1 MRLDLSQYNQRLFQG
16 KEAACKA
23 VPFMQ
28 RSIRPMIFTPTNEV
42 DTMAVDKYGR
52 GYLNPSFAALC
63 NPKELGYGIVH
74 ERLHCELL
82 HAYRREILHPICTKE
97 QALICNIAADMCIQ
111 QMLAEETMLPNAAIL
126 EPKDIVRVE
135 DFQKLYPNAGFV
147 RNLTMEQYVGIL
159 TRVRKQD
166 EEEKQR
172 QPQTPQD
179 SDDGEDTE
187 NNAED
192 GSSEP
197 KEADDAS
204 GSGNCHPGKSS
215 KGAKSGS
222 GESGESTEDSD
233 WPSLPKSGLC
243 SPKDTGSNCGG
254 ETKDYE
260 LPVTLADLA
269 KHDAQQKELAQELQ
283 AQEDNYSTNIGKIA
297 GCVRQSLAIKFGAGK
312 DPFAILA
319 SVVRTAT
326 SSNKGA
332 TSRTFKKPSRLI
344 LPNDG
349 KLRGRTRSLPNCTVV
364 VDTSGSMQSWNAQ
377 DEALTVIAKAIRHL
391 RSPRII
397 CADTEMQASKRYSA
411 FKQFEWVGGGGTDMG
426 VAVTDAYKA
435 DKPSVIVLITDGLT
449 PWPEKLG
456 CKLIIAL
463 VGNKLSA
470 SNRKDVPK
478 WARVVDCQTDKSTN
492 RRDR

>member
-28 RSIRPMIFTPTNEV
+28 KTLRPMVFTPTNEV

-111 QMLAEETMLPNAAIL
+111 QMLFDETQHAKAAIQ
-126 EPKDIVRVE
+126 EPAGLVRVE

-179 SDDGEDTE
+179 CDDGD
-187 NNAED
+187 NAESD
-192 GSSEP
+192 EGNGSAEP
-197 KEADDAS
+197 READDGS
-204 GSGNCHPGKSS
+204 GSGDCQPGKSS
-215 KGAKSGS
+215 KSSKSGS

-243 SPKDTGSNCGG
+243 SPNDTGSNCGG

-269 KHDAQQKELAQELQ
+269 RHDAQQKELAQELQ
-283 AQEDNYSTNIGKIA
+283 SQQDNYSTNIGKIA
-297 GCVRQSLAIKFGAGK
+297 GNVRQSLAIKFGTGK

-332 TSRTFKKPSRLI
+332 TSRTYRKPSRLI

-349 KLRGRTRSLPNCTVV
+349 KLRGRTHSLPNCTVV

-377 DEALTVIAKAIRHL
+377 DEALSVIAKAIRHL

-426 VAVTDAYKA
+426 AAVTDAYKA
-435 DKPSVIVLITDGLT
+435 DRPSVIVLITDGLT

-470 SNRKDVPK
+470 SNRNDVPK

>member
-1 MRLDLSQYNQRLFQG
+1 MRLDLSSYNQRLFQG

-28 RSIRPMIFTPTNEV
+28 RSIRPMLFTPTNEV

-111 QMLAEETMLPNAAIL
+111 QMLFEETMLPNAAIL

-135 DFQKLYPNAGFV
+135 DFQKLYPKAGFLT
-147 RNLTMEQYVGIL
+147 NLTMEQYVQIL
-159 TRVRKQD
+159 TKARKQD

-179 SDDGEDTE
+179 GGGDKAED
-187 NNAED
+187 NAED

-197 KEADDAS
+197 TESDDGS
-204 GSGNCHPGKSS
+204 GSG
-215 KGAKSGS
+215 
-222 GESGESTEDSD
+222 SGESTEDSD

-243 SPKDTGSNCGG
+243 SPNDTGSNCGG
-254 ETKDYE
+254 EAKDYE

-269 KHDAQQKELAQELQ
+269 RHDAQQKELAQELQ

-297 GCVRQSLAIKFGAGK
+297 GQVRQSLAIKFGAGK

-364 VDTSGSMQSWNAQ
+364 VDTSGSMLSWNAQ